1 MILDANELHFSI
13 DDESKALLVGDEEE
27 SKEKVNCGKLT
38 VDGTD
43 SSACSRPNDKTVTQK
58 KAVEELKP
66 DVEGSAK
73 SSQVPQNTGHD
84 DVQQEE
90 DFIAKDLL
98 CFAWQIARGMV
109 GTE

>member
-1 MILDANELHFSI
+1 MILDATELHFKV

-27 SKEKVNCGKLT
+27 SKELVNCRKPAL
-38 VDGTD
+38 DGT
-43 SSACSRPNDKTVTQK
+43 NKTQEN
-58 KAVEELKP
+58 AVEELKP
-66 DVEGSAK
+66 DVEGSTK

-84 DVQQEE
+84 DGQQEE